1 MRVSSPVSSP
11 RIAMSDPSPHRP
23 LAAPLWVTRPVL
35 PPLEDYIDHLREVWD
50 SGTITNLGA
59 KHAEL
64 EALLSARIG
73 AGHLTLWNNGTS
85 ALVGM
90 LSQFDLTGEVIVTP
104 FTFPATVHAISA
116 IGLEPVFADID
127 EENLTL
133 SPASVR
139 TKVTSRTTAILGT
152 HIYGRSCDTDGISS
166 VAQDHGLTVLYDG
179 AHSFG
184 IKQPVFSDIPSTLG
198 DATMLSFHA
207 TKLFHTVEGGAIV
220 TPHESVDARLR
231 AARNFGITSED
242 KVSGMG
248 LNGKMSELHAAMGLL
263 MLDRLDHEIDLRT
276 VVAERYGERLGGHPG
291 LKIIAGLDASKQYFV
306 IRIDRERF
314 GESRDD
320 VHARLRSYNVMS
332 RRYFYPLCAD
342 IDIYAALPSSQYLPA
357 ARRASDEVLALPFFG
372 GLDLELVD
380 MVCDLILQGRDRA

>member
-1 MRVSSPVSSP
+1 MKRSAPVSS
-11 RIAMSDPSPHRP
+11 RRNFMNDPSPHRP

-35 PPLEDYIDHLREVWD
+35 PPLEDYIEHLREVWD

-59 KHAEL
+59 KHGEL

-73 AGHLTLWNNGTS
+73 VGHLTLWNNGTS

-104 FTFPATVHAISA
+104 FTFPATVHAIAA

-127 EENLTL
+127 EKNLTL
-133 SPASVR
+133 SPDSVR
-139 TKVTSRTTAILGT
+139 RMVTSRTTAILGT
-152 HIYGRSCDTDGISS
+152 HIYGRSCDTDGLSS

-184 IKQPVFSDIPSTLG
+184 IKQPVFSDSPSALG

-231 AARNFGITSED
+231 AARNFGIIGED
-242 KVSGMG
+242 KVSGIG

-276 VVAERYGERLGGHPG
+276 VVAERYGQRLSGHPG
-291 LKIIAGLDASKQYFV
+291 LTVIAGLDASKQYFV
-306 IRIDRERF
+306 VRIDRDRF

-320 VHARLRSYNVMS
+320 LHARLRSYNVMS

-342 IDIYAALPSSQYLPA
+342 IDDYAALPSSQDLPA

-372 GLDLELVD
+372 GLDLDVVD
-380 MVCDLILQGRDRA
+380 MVCDLILEGPGRG